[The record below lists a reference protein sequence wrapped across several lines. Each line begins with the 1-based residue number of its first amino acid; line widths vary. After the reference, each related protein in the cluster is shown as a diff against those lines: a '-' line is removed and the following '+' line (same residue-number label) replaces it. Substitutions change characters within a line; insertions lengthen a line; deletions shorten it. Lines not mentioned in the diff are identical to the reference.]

1 MLSLKHLIVQ
11 SINIYVSLLYISW
24 ESGVIALK
32 KPGLVPKKSLPSKWA
47 TFATKYNIISA
58 AAGVH
63 TRHK

>member
-11 SINIYVSLLYISW
+11 SINIYVPPLYISW
-24 ESGVIALK
+24 ESGVTALK
-32 KPGLVPKKSLPSKWA
+32 KPGLMPRKSLPSKWA
-47 TFATKYNIISA
+47 TYVTKYNIISA